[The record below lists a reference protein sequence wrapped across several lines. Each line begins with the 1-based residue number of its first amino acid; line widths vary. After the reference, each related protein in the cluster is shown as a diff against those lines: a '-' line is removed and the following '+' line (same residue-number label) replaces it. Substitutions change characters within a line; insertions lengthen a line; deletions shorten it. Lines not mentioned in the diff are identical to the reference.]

1 MKWSPQDA
9 MEAYL
14 QTLQVCK
21 DHYNQ
26 DCTDHGGATKCI
38 QPQCMEFISALAAGN
53 QAKLMVQI
61 LSNEGVN
68 PLTIALA
75 VAAKHTGG
83 RFICVLD
90 QQQDME
96 DCKAQL
102 SCYDLEDKVEFVH
115 GNPCE
120 IVMQFKS
127 IDFAVIDCKFEDH
140 LKLFKTID
148 VNPRGSIVLVSNL
161 VRRRN
166 GVSFGEVVRRKK
178 GVEYVTLHIGQGMEL
193 TRIGFTCKGHE
204 TRRYKRFHV
213 TFES

>member
-1 MKWSPQDA
+1 
-9 MEAYL
+9 
-14 QTLQVCK
+14 
-21 DHYNQ
+21 
-26 DCTDHGGATKCI
+26 
-38 QPQCMEFISALAAGN
+38 MEFISALAAGN

-140 LKLFKTID
+140 LKLFKTVD

-193 TRIGFTCKGHE
+193 TRIGFTCNGHE